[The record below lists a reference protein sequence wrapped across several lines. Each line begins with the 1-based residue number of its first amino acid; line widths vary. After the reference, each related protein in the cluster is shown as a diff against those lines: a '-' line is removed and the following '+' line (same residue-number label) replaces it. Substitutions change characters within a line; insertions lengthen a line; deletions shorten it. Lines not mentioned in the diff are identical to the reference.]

1 VSPEYREVE
10 QYYVQQVNMF
20 ENQIDNVWLNN
31 DPEEKEMLM
40 EELDQM
46 DEMYLELQRDLKA
59 NPNDER
65 VINAMIEHYQR
76 KVDIMNYVLSQ
87 LRQVQQDNEN
97 QINEE
102 NNETVR
108 L

>member
-1 VSPEYREVE
+1 MSPQYNEVE
-10 QYYVQQVNMF
+10 QYYVNQVNLVEDEIKGIQIN
-20 ENQIDNVWLNN
+20 EN
-31 DPEEKEMLM
+31 PEQKDMLM
-40 EELDQM
+40 KELKDMDTMYEELQK
-46 DEMYLELQRDLKA
+46 DLKA

-76 KVDIMNYVLSQ
+76 KVEVMNYILTQ
-87 LRQVQQDNEN
+87 LKDVKNDN

-102 NNETVR
+102 NYETVR